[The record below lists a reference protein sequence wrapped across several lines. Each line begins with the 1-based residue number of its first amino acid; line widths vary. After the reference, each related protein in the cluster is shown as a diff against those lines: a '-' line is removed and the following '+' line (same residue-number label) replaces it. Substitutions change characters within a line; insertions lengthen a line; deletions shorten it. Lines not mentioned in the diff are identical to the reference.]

1 MKKENYVSDE
11 LQDIFINNFKLHY
24 EDTNQRLWFG
34 RSVLLYI
41 LLIRI
46 FKYKMENNIEINFN
60 NTLEYLFDNYQILK
74 EKELLSLE
82 EIKNFEKF
90 MELIPGVK
98 LTPGKIEYKESSEEQ
113 FMYVGMSIAEYLE
126 KSSFVTD
133 FFHVQKNIENF

>member
-90 MELIPGVK
+90 IKQLGSVNLINA
-98 LTPGKIEYKESSEEQ
+98 KIEYSVSAEEHFMYAGMNITQYLKESS
-113 FMYVGMSIAEYLE
+113 FL
-126 KSSFVTD
+126 TD
-133 FFHVQKNIENF
+133 FFYMQKNIENF